1 MITLTTP
8 KAVATVLGGSTTVNY
23 DKLVMMNAT
32 YDIIALRISGQLKLV
47 CSADG
52 SQQPIFGTYT
62 IDAAA
67 QTVTVSFPQ
76 LPFQRTIVLTAGQV
90 TTVDGWISGAQN
102 QLEAGLINVGEIAG
116 TQSSG
121 T

>member
-8 KAVATVLGGSTTVNY
+8 KAVATVLGGSATVNY

-67 QTVTVSFPQ
+67 STVTVTFSQ
-76 LPFQRTIVLTAGQV
+76 LPFQRTIALTPAQV
-90 TTVDGWISGAQN
+90 TTVDGWITTAQN
-102 QLEAGLINVGEIAG
+102 QLESGLISVGEIAG
-116 TQSSG
+116 TQVAG